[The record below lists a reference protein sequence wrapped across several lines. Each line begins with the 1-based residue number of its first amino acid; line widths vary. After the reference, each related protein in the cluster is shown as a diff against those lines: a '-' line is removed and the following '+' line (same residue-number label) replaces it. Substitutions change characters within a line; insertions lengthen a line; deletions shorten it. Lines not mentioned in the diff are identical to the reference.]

1 MPLFVINNP
10 QIRWS
15 NQFFHRIFFSRN
27 DSTPRLSI
35 VVESLDSLDSFL
47 SILLFNIDRWM
58 AASREIVERDLA
70 RSIMKFSS
78 KKNPTIVQRDSV
90 WKEAFKQARVSFPL
104 ISSTNRPRD
113 SKENGCDLFLG
124 RHYHFF
130 RKCSKE
136 KIIFRSIVWNKLSS
150 TRRYILNQSLFE
162 TRNELLSI
170 FLQPLETFLRSSV
183 VQVRIRVDKEGN
195 SRILCHVTGRKLGN
209 QRTLMDEMC
218 FEFRSDRYTRVV
230 STTTTTSFPFLF
242 PRIF

>member
-47 SILLFNIDRWM
+47 SILLFNTDRWM

-78 KKNPTIVQRDSV
+78 KKNPTIVKRDSV

-162 TRNELLSI
+162 TRNELL
-170 FLQPLETFLRSSV
+170 
-183 VQVRIRVDKEGN
+183 
-195 SRILCHVTGRKLGN
+195 
-209 QRTLMDEMC
+209 
-218 FEFRSDRYTRVV
+218 RYTYFS
-230 STTTTTSFPFLF
+230 STFGNFST
-242 PRIF
+242 IFSGTG

>member
-15 NQFFHRIFFSRN
+15 NQFFHRIFFSGN

-47 SILLFNIDRWM
+47 SILLFNTDRWM

-78 KKNPTIVQRDSV
+78 KKNPTIVKRDSV

-150 TRRYILNQSLFE
+150 TRRYILTSPFSKRETNYWVFFFNLWKLFYDLQWY
-162 TRNELLSI
+162 RLGYASI
-170 FLQPLETFLRSSV
+170 KKGVLEFYVTW
-183 VQVRIRVDKEGN
+183 QVE
-195 SRILCHVTGRKLGN
+195 S
-209 QRTLMDEMC
+209 
-218 FEFRSDRYTRVV
+218 
-230 STTTTTSFPFLF
+230 
-242 PRIF
+242 

>member
-47 SILLFNIDRWM
+47 SILLFNTDRWM

-78 KKNPTIVQRDSV
+78 KKNPTIVKRDSV

-195 SRILCHVTGRKLGN
+195 SRILCHVTGRKLEN

>member
-47 SILLFNIDRWM
+47 SILLFNTDRWM

-78 KKNPTIVQRDSV
+78 KKNPTIVKRDSV

-170 FLQPLETFLRSSV
+170 FLQPLETFLWSSV
-183 VQVRIRVDKEGN
+183 IQVRIRVDKEG
-195 SRILCHVTGRKLGN
+195 SSGILCHVTGRKLGN

-242 PRIF
+242 LRIF

>member
-15 NQFFHRIFFSRN
+15 NQFFHRIFFSGN

-47 SILLFNIDRWM
+47 SILLFNTDRWM

-78 KKNPTIVQRDSV
+78 KKNPTIVKRDSV

-183 VQVRIRVDKEGN
+183 VQIRIRVDKEG
-195 SRILCHVTGRKLGN
+195 SSGIFCHVTGRKLGN

-230 STTTTTSFPFLF
+230 STTITTSFPFLF

>member
-15 NQFFHRIFFSRN
+15 NQFFHRIFFSGN

-47 SILLFNIDRWM
+47 SILLFNTDRWM

-78 KKNPTIVQRDSV
+78 KKNPTIVKRDSV

-183 VQVRIRVDKEGN
+183 VQVRIRVDKEG
-195 SRILCHVTGRKLGN
+195 SSGIFCHVTGRKLGN

-218 FEFRSDRYTRVV
+218 FEFRNDRYTRVV

>member
-47 SILLFNIDRWM
+47 SILLFNTDRWM

-78 KKNPTIVQRDSV
+78 KKNPTIVKRDSV

-150 TRRYILNQSLFE
+150 TRKYILNQSLFE

>member
-15 NQFFHRIFFSRN
+15 NQFFHRIFFSGN

-47 SILLFNIDRWM
+47 SILLFNTDRWM

-78 KKNPTIVQRDSV
+78 KKNPTIVKRDSV

-162 TRNELLSI
+162 TWNELLSI

-183 VQVRIRVDKEGN
+183 VQVRIRVDKEG
-195 SRILCHVTGRKLGN
+195 SSGIFCHVTGRKLGN

>member
-15 NQFFHRIFFSRN
+15 NQFFHRIFFSGN

-47 SILLFNIDRWM
+47 SILLFNTDRWM

-78 KKNPTIVQRDSV
+78 KKNPTIVKRDSV

-183 VQVRIRVDKEGN
+183 VQVRIRVDKEG
-195 SRILCHVTGRKLGN
+195 SSGILCHVTGRKLGN

>member
-15 NQFFHRIFFSRN
+15 NQFFHRIFFSGN

-47 SILLFNIDRWM
+47 SILLFNTDRWM

-78 KKNPTIVQRDSV
+78 KKNPTIVKRDSV

-136 KIIFRSIVWNKLSS
+136 KIIFRSIVWNKLFS
-150 TRRYILNQSLFE
+150 TRRYILNQSLFK

-183 VQVRIRVDKEGN
+183 VQVRIRVDKEG
-195 SRILCHVTGRKLGN
+195 SSGIFCHVTGRKLGN

-218 FEFRSDRYTRVV
+218 FEFRSDRYTRIV

>member
-47 SILLFNIDRWM
+47 SILLFNTDRWM

-78 KKNPTIVQRDSV
+78 KKNPTIVKRDSV

-170 FLQPLETFLRSSV
+170 FLQSLETFLRSSV
-183 VQVRIRVDKEGN
+183 VQVRIRVDKEG
-195 SRILCHVTGRKLGN
+195 SSEIFCHVTGRKLGN

>member
-15 NQFFHRIFFSRN
+15 NQFFHRIFFSGN

-47 SILLFNIDRWM
+47 SILLFNTDRWM

-78 KKNPTIVQRDSV
+78 KKNPTIVKRDSV

-136 KIIFRSIVWNKLSS
+136 KIIFRSIVLNKLSS

-183 VQVRIRVDKEGN
+183 VQVRIRVDKEG
-195 SRILCHVTGRKLGN
+195 SSGILCHVTGRKLGN

>member
-15 NQFFHRIFFSRN
+15 NQFFHRIFFSGN

-47 SILLFNIDRWM
+47 SILLFNTDRWM

-78 KKNPTIVQRDSV
+78 KKNPTIVKRDSV

-162 TRNELLSI
+162 TWNELLSI

-183 VQVRIRVDKEGN
+183 VQVRIRVDKEG
-195 SRILCHVTGRKLGN
+195 SSGILCHVTGRKLGN

>member
-15 NQFFHRIFFSRN
+15 NQFFHRIFFSGN

-47 SILLFNIDRWM
+47 SILLFNTDRWM

-78 KKNPTIVQRDSV
+78 KKNPTIVKRDSV

-113 SKENGCDLFLG
+113 LKENGCDLFLG

-150 TRRYILNQSLFE
+150 TRRYILTSPFSKRETNYWVFFFNLWKLFYDLQWY
-162 TRNELLSI
+162 RLGYASI
-170 FLQPLETFLRSSV
+170 KKGVLEFS
-183 VQVRIRVDKEGN
+183 
-195 SRILCHVTGRKLGN
+195 VTGRKLGN

>member
-47 SILLFNIDRWM
+47 SILLFNTDRWM

-78 KKNPTIVQRDSV
+78 KKNPTIVKRDSV

>member
-15 NQFFHRIFFSRN
+15 NQFFHRIFFSGN

-47 SILLFNIDRWM
+47 SILLFNTDRWM

-78 KKNPTIVQRDSV
+78 KKNPTIVKRDSV

-183 VQVRIRVDKEGN
+183 VQVRIRVDKEG
-195 SRILCHVTGRKLGN
+195 SSGIFCHVTGRKLGN

-218 FEFRSDRYTRVV
+218 FEFQSDRYTRVV

>member
-47 SILLFNIDRWM
+47 SILLFNTDRWM

-78 KKNPTIVQRDSV
+78 KKNPTIVKRDSV
-90 WKEAFKQARVSFPL
+90 WKKAFKQARVSFPL

-183 VQVRIRVDKEGN
+183 VQVRIRVDKEG
-195 SRILCHVTGRKLGN
+195 SSGILCHVTGRKLGN

-218 FEFRSDRYTRVV
+218 FEFRSDRYTRIL

>member
-15 NQFFHRIFFSRN
+15 NQFFHRIFFSGN

-47 SILLFNIDRWM
+47 SILLFNTDRWM

-78 KKNPTIVQRDSV
+78 KKNPTIVKRDSV

-183 VQVRIRVDKEGN
+183 VQVRIRVDKEG
-195 SRILCHVTGRKLGN
+195 SSGIFCHVTGRKLGN
-209 QRTLMDEMC
+209 QRMLMDEMC

>member
-15 NQFFHRIFFSRN
+15 NQFFHRIFFSGN

-47 SILLFNIDRWM
+47 SILLFNTDRWM

-78 KKNPTIVQRDSV
+78 KKNPTIVKRDSV

-150 TRRYILNQSLFE
+150 TRRYILNQSFFE

-183 VQVRIRVDKEGN
+183 VQVRIRVDKEG
-195 SRILCHVTGRKLGN
+195 SSGILCHVTGRKLGN